1 MMRENLTERPKLH
14 RKTRKRH
21 YGTIDGFLG
30 SDRSGGM
37 RRPSIKVG
45 VYVTDDDCRKAGD
58 ICASPALFE
67 G

>member
-1 MMRENLTERPKLH
+1 MSKNLTERPKLH
-14 RKTRKRH
+14 RKAKKRH
-21 YGTIDGFLG
+21 YGAIDNFCG

-37 RRPSIKVG
+37 RRPIIKVG
-45 VYVTDDDCRKAGD
+45 VYPTDDDCKKAGD